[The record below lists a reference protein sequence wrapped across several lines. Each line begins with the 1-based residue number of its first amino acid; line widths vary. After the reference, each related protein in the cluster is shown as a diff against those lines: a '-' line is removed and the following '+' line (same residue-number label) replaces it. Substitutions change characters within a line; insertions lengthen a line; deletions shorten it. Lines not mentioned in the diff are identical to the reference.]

1 MADSAQPDA
10 HGASRLTTRHVVDVT
25 AYDSLVA
32 RSQDLRSA
40 KGVRTRDLNGLDFA
54 FERIYRGRG
63 FNPPVRKAAGALL
76 ARDLVHDGHR
86 AHDRRTAR
94 AVLGVDDRDAA
105 AEMLAVWKSE
115 VDAALRVVERAARRL
130 PERER
135 LALALQ
141 SRGLFDDATT
151 LAHLGVRQ
159 RQARNVANAARE
171 ALLGDPEVAAAYET
185 VLDALGADGGVA
197 PAVKAML
204 ADVFAG
210 LADVDARS
218 S

>member
-1 MADSAQPDA
+1 M
-10 HGASRLTTRHVVDVT
+10 TTRHVVDVT

-32 RSQDLRSA
+32 QTQDLRDA
-40 KGVRTRDLNGLDFA
+40 MGVRTRDLDGLDFA
-54 FERIYRGRG
+54 FERMYRGLG

-86 AHDRRTAR
+86 AHDRRAAR
-94 AVLGVDDRDAA
+94 EVLGVDDRDPA
-105 AEMLAVWKSE
+105 AEMLAVWESE

-130 PERER
+130 PERQR
-135 LALALQ
+135 LALSLQ
-141 SRGLFDDATT
+141 SRGLFDSETT

-159 RQARNVANAARE
+159 RRARDVANDARA

-185 VLDALGADGGVA
+185 VLDALDADEGVA
-197 PAVKAML
+197 PTVMAML
-204 ADVFAG
+204 DDVFAG